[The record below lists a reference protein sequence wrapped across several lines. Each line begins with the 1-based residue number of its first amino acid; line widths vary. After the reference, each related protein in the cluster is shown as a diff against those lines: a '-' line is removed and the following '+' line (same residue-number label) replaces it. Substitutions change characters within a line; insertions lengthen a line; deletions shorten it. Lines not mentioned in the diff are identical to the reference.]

1 MFNPTIQNY
10 LNSSG
15 EAAAITRAKQLD
27 SYINSLYATKAESS
41 EQNEETEFGS
51 KPFNEVLKTSFD
63 EQTNERS
70 IFKLDAP
77 PNIPFGSLSVGAK
90 INNGQSSK
98 TEILKIIDETCDKY
112 NVDAKLVKALVQQES
127 GYNPNA
133 KSKVGAMGLMQLMPK
148 TAEGLGVNNPMDPK
162 ENIEGGV
169 KYLKQMLDKF
179 HGNKILALAAYN
191 AGPNAVAK
199 YNGVPPYKET
209 QNYVQSI
216 LSMYL

>member
-10 LNSSG
+10 FNSSG

-27 SYINSLYATKAESS
+27 SYINSLYATKTEAS
-41 EQNEETEFGS
+41 EQNKETEFGS

-112 NVDAKLVKALVQQES
+112 NVDAKLVKALVQHIKFTH
-127 GYNPNA
+127 GH
-133 KSKVGAMGLMQLMPK
+133 GAIHHIFQ
-148 TAEGLGVNNPMDPK
+148 
-162 ENIEGGV
+162 
-169 KYLKQMLDKF
+169 
-179 HGNKILALAAYN
+179 
-191 AGPNAVAK
+191 
-199 YNGVPPYKET
+199 
-209 QNYVQSI
+209 
-216 LSMYL
+216 